1 MLRTSSGARV
11 AAVTLA
17 GALALSM
24 APMQSQADDRS
35 TTDTVRPGVSAPRA
49 DHKTPGDKAPGN
61 KTSRSMTSSSSE
73 AVTDGFEELASSC
86 PIGQVLGK
94 VYDVQ
99 SFENGLPYA
108 EYSSGWGTTTPAD
121 GRAPHGT
128 WIARTEMD
136 AYPADEVNWLNS
148 TYEQVDTSKKLY
160 LSFSFRGSY
169 PEPAGGP
176 TNLAVWVNDANV
188 TLRPMST
195 WTQVQLD
202 VTSARATNGGFADV
216 YFDLY
221 ADGSNPDASWA
232 EVDDVRLYTCTPAPN
247 AKVRGD
253 WTGEG
258 KVDLIGTRTDGTM
271 LVYPGLGNGKVSAG
285 QVVGYGWD
293 EYDWKGSPGDVTGDG
308 RTDLIAR
315 KPDGTMW
322 LFAGAGAGGL
332 RAGKQIGSGWGA
344 MTALATPTDMDRTG
358 RPELLARRSD
368 GTLHVYTFTSTGTL
382 SYLKR
387 VGTGW
392 NNMVWIIGMGDLNND
407 GRGDTVGVHSNGCI
421 YAYLTTSALALG
433 SARQQGCG
441 WGSMNYLTS
450 SGDMNGDRLGD
461 LIARRADGTLWFYK
475 GRSGGGVVN
484 GVQVGSGWGSM
495 GSIL

>member
-1 MLRTSSGARV
+1 MLMTPLRARV
-11 AAVTLA
+11 GAATLA
-17 GALALSM
+17 GAMALSM
-24 APMQSQADDRS
+24 APLQSRADETS
-35 TTDTVRPGVSAPRA
+35 TTDTIRPGVTTPRA
-49 DHKTPGDKAPGN
+49 NQKTPGDKAG
-61 KTSRSMTSSSSE
+61 RSMATSSSE
-73 AVTDGFEELASSC
+73 VVTDGFDELRSAC
-86 PIGQVLGK
+86 PTGQVVGK
-94 VYDVQ
+94 TYSVE
-99 SFENGLPYA
+99 SFENGIPYPD
-108 EYSSGWGTTTPAD
+108 YSFEWGVTTPA
-121 GRAPHGT
+121 GGPAPRGT
-128 WIARTEMD
+128 WVARSDMEAGVD
-136 AYPADEVNWLNS
+136 DVYWVNS
-148 TYEQVDTSKKLY
+148 TFEQVDTSKNLY
-160 LSFSFRGSY
+160 LSFSFRGRY
-169 PEPAGGP
+169 AAPADGP
-176 TNLAVWVNDANV
+176 TDLAVWVNGANV
-188 TLRPMST
+188 TLLPTDT
-195 WTQVQLD
+195 WTKVHLD
-202 VTSARATNGGFADV
+202 VTSERATNEGFADV

-221 ADGSNPDASWA
+221 GDGSNPEASWA
-232 EVDDVRLYTCTPAPN
+232 EVDDVRLYTCQAAPN
-247 AKVRGD
+247 AGVRGD

-258 KVDLIGTRTDGTM
+258 KVDLVGTRTDGTM
-271 LVYPGLGNGKVSAG
+271 LVYPGLGNGKVSTG
-285 QVVGYGWD
+285 QVTGYGWN
-293 EYDWKGSPGDVTGDG
+293 EYDWKGSPGDVTGDR

-332 RAGKQIGSGWGA
+332 GAGKQIGSGWSA
-344 MTALATPTDMDRTG
+344 MTALATPTDMNRTG

-421 YAYLTTSALALG
+421 YAYLTTSTLALG

-495 GSIL
+495 ASIL